1 MRLTNRDID
10 IINFI
15 DGVKG
20 ATIEQVQMMF
30 FPSYNTSKRRLS
42 ILRDNNYL
50 KSSMHPILNK
60 NIYYTKRMPSYHS
73 LVINHVLI
81 MLKDII
87 VKAEREFKIGKYKVD
102 ALLVLKNKNIII
114 LEVDIFNR
122 TSKEKYINIKKV
134 MDSKGLKFK
143 MLIVEKRK
151 KQKSFCEEILI
162 DEIEKIKAIV

>member
-1 MRLTNRDID
+1 
-10 IINFI
+10 
-15 DGVKG
+15 
-20 ATIEQVQMMF
+20 
-30 FPSYNTSKRRLS
+30 
-42 ILRDNNYL
+42 
-50 KSSMHPILNK
+50 
-60 NIYYTKRMPSYHS
+60 
-73 LVINHVLI
+73 

-102 ALLVLKNKNIII
+102 ALLVLKNKDIII

-162 DEIEKIKAIV
+162 DEIEKIKTVV

>member
-1 MRLTNRDID
+1 
-10 IINFI
+10 
-15 DGVKG
+15 
-20 ATIEQVQMMF
+20 MF
-30 FPSYNTSKRRLS
+30 
-42 ILRDNNYL
+42 
-50 KSSMHPILNK
+50 
-60 NIYYTKRMPSYHS
+60 
-73 LVINHVLI
+73 
-81 MLKDII
+81 KDMI

-102 ALLVLKNKNIII
+102 ALLVLKNKDIII

-151 KQKSFCEEILI
+151 KQKSFCEEILL

>member
-1 MRLTNRDID
+1 MKLTNRDID

-30 FPSYNTSKRRLS
+30 FPSYNTSKRRLRQ
-42 ILRDNNYL
+42 LKENNFL
-50 KSSMHPILNK
+50 KCAIHPVLNK
-60 NIYYTKRMPSYHS
+60 KIYYIKRLPSYHS
-73 LVINHVLI
+73 IIINHVCIL
-81 MLKDII
+81 LKDKIYR
-87 VKAEREFKIGKYKVD
+87 VQKEFKIDKYKVD
-102 ALLVLKNKNIII
+102 ALLVLKDKTIVI

-151 KQKSFCEEILI
+151 NKNGFCEEILI
-162 DEIEKIKAIV
+162 DDIEKIKTVV